1 MIARTREGVERP
13 DSEARLLVVDDD
25 PAVRTT
31 LAQILKRSGYA
42 CEAAAGATEA
52 KSLLQRLPISLV
64 LTDMNMPGQS
74 GMELIG
80 HIVERHPETATIMV
94 TAVDDRGL
102 AEKAIEVGA
111 YGYVVKPLEPN
122 EILIN
127 VANAL
132 RRRRLEMESRAHRE
146 QLQESVRNA
155 TGQLWT
161 ALGQLEIANN
171 ELRASREETI
181 QRLSMA
187 AEFRDDETAAHIQRM
202 SRFCALLAEKLGWD
216 SQQRELLRLAGAM
229 HDVGKIGIPDAILLK
244 PGKLT
249 PEEFDIMKKH
259 TMIGHRI
266 LEGSKSELLQLAA
279 VIAVSHHE
287 RFDGS
292 GYPKGLRGEDIPIEG
307 RIAAIADVFDAVTSD
322 RIYRKAYNLPD
333 AIRIMREGRGRGFEP
348 RLLDLFLDNL
358 DSVLRV
364 KDEEDR
370 NRSAR

>member
-1 MIARTREGVERP
+1 VIASARAGDEGRDP
-13 DSEARLLVVDDD
+13 EARLLVVDDD
-25 PAVRTT
+25 DAVRTT
-31 LAQILKRSGYA
+31 LALILKRGGYM
-42 CEAAAGATEA
+42 CEEAAGGTEA

-74 GMELIG
+74 GMDLIG
-80 HIVERHPETATIMV
+80 YIAERHPDTATIMV
-94 TAVDDRGL
+94 TAMDDRKL

-111 YGYVVKPLEPN
+111 YGYVIKPFEPN

-132 RRRRLEMESRAHRE
+132 RRRRLEIESRAHRE
-146 QLQESVRNA
+146 QLKESVRNA

-181 QRLSMA
+181 QRLSIA
-187 AEFRDDETAAHIQRM
+187 AEFRDDETTAHIQRM
-202 SRFCALLAEKLGWD
+202 TRYSDLLAEKLGWD
-216 SQQRELLRLAGAM
+216 VQRRELLRLASAM

-249 PEEFDIMKKH
+249 PEEFDIMKTH
-259 TMIGHRI
+259 TVIGFRI
-266 LEGSKSELLQLAA
+266 LDGSKSELLQSAA

-292 GYPKGLRGEDIPIEG
+292 GYPNGLEGDDIPVEG
-307 RIAAIADVFDAVTSD
+307 RVAAIADVFDAVTTD
-322 RIYRKAYNLPD
+322 RIYRKAFSLPD
-333 AIRIMREGRGRGFEP
+333 AVRIMQEGKAKDFEP
-348 RLLDLFLDNL
+348 ELLDLFLDNL

-364 KDEEDR
+364 RDEEDR
-370 NRSAR
+370 NRPVR